1 MVIPF
6 RMVCP
11 GDNRIPELTKPHSS
25 ETAAPPA
32 WYRNPSLTWHLGVA
46 TWLVPMLVIGV
57 MVAIGPLQ
65 RTLFPVYAEASANW
79 WALRDLYQESSGFF
93 YLPHFAILFT
103 PFEQLP
109 IPAGDLLW
117 RFVTAALLA
126 GGLWRLAR
134 ELFQEQAPQ
143 AFLWAS
149 LLAMPLCLATLRNGQ
164 ANAIFAAFTLQAIA
178 CLPRQQWW
186 LATLFMSLAL
196 AAKPLGIVLVLL
208 GPAVYRKLTLRLALS
223 LLLLVVTPFLFG
235 PTDYVI
241 AQYQG
246 ILSKLQVSAG
256 VTEHRFSDINGIL
269 RTVGAELPAP
279 IATLVRLAAG
289 AATLGLW
296 HRGARRLHEPLRALW
311 LLTLTASYLML
322 FNPMTETNSYVI
334 LAPALGLWA
343 CQTLRDE
350 QTRNLGWWL
359 VFTCL
364 SMGLLPEPLRPLFGS
379 SFGLFWHPLL
389 TAVFII
395 LLSRRL
401 LLGRKP
407 FDQAPGI
414 ATR

>member
-1 MVIPF
+1 
-6 RMVCP
+6 
-11 GDNRIPELTKPHSS
+11 
-25 ETAAPPA
+25 
-32 WYRNPSLTWHLGVA
+32 
-46 TWLVPMLVIGV
+46 MLVISV
-57 MVAIGPLQ
+57 MVAIRPFH

-79 WALRDLYQESSGFF
+79 WALRDLYQEASGFF

-103 PFEQLP
+103 PFARLP

-117 RFVTAALLA
+117 RLVTAALLA

-134 ELFQEQAPQ
+134 QLFEEQAPQ

-164 ANAIFAAFTLQAIA
+164 ANAIFAAFTVQAIA
-178 CLPRQQWW
+178 CLPRQRWW
-186 LATLFMSLAL
+186 LAALFMILAL
-196 AAKPLGIVLVLL
+196 AVKPLGIVLVLL
-208 GPAVYRKLTLRLALS
+208 GPAVYRKLWLRLALLS
-223 LLLLVVTPFLFG
+223 FLLVVTPFLFG

-246 ILSKLQVSAG
+246 ILSKLQASAG
-256 VTEHRFSDINGIL
+256 VAEHRFSDINGIL
-269 RTVGAELPAP
+269 RTVGTELPAP
-279 IATLVRLAAG
+279 IATLVRVAAG

-343 CQTLRDE
+343 CQTLRAE
-350 QTRNLGWWL
+350 QTRRLGWWL
-359 VFTCL
+359 IFTCL

-389 TAVFII
+389 TAVFIS

-407 FDQAPGI
+407 FDSSPAS
-414 ATR
+414 AKR